1 MAAKNRPYEQFGAFI
16 LFKKLETDALGDL
29 WRAGRIEGSQLGEI
43 VALRRLTGGNR
54 EAFVSSA
61 GGARQVVP
69 QLTGTS
75 FAKHQEID
83 VASGVPYIAH
93 EYGGG
98 RSLRHII
105 DRARGGNGVSPH
117 PLPIDQAIVI
127 AEKVALSLSTIADLK
142 MADRKLAHGALVPQF
157 VWINDDGE
165 IRVAGQQLGGGFFA
179 SLHDAAF
186 ASHFGRYFSP
196 EYRTNG
202 EPTKASEVFALGAIL
217 YLLITGSEP
226 PDAMTASAFML
237 AIRAAKTMTGPSIP
251 DDIRVILDKS
261 LNLDV
266 NARYASVGDMKQA
279 LSALAHGGKYSA
291 TTFNLAFYL
300 NNLLKKEME
309 GEALERD
316 KEGKVNVAA
325 YLEQPAAAAPALPAA
340 PVREQTAAPPMFG
353 VTDQPKK
360 SKAPLAIAAVVI
372 LAILGVGGW
381 LVMRP
386 VAKPAAPAAAAAPK
400 SQAPPPPKVQ
410 MIPTAV
416 VAATTTAPTTTA
428 VDPAAQQK
436 AFEAA
441 VEQKLQQEMMKL
453 QADYTKNLQKTQ
465 SKNAPVQIAAAAPI
479 PSTATAPSE
488 EHSPPSAAALDEKRL
503 TATRQE
509 TPAAPAPAPTQ
520 TSAPAPAP
528 ATPTV
533 VPASVPAPQV
543 AQVRE
548 GDVIDYNEL
557 DSPVNPLSAIRPTYP
572 PLAMRSKIESS
583 IILTALIDENGNVVD
598 VKVLRGDERF
608 GFNDAAVRAMRGT
621 RFSQPTKN
629 GRRVKTW
636 RPQMIV
642 FKL

>member
-1 MAAKNRPYEQFGAFI
+1 MAAKNRPYEQFGSFI
-16 LFKKLETDALGDL
+16 LFKKLEADALGDL
-29 WRAGRIEGSQLGEI
+29 WRAGRIDGSQLGEV
-43 VALRRLTGGNR
+43 VALRRITGGSR
-54 EAFVSSA
+54 EAFVSSTA
-61 GGARQVVP
+61 VARQVVP

-83 VASGVPYIAH
+83 VVSGAPYIAH

-98 RSLRHII
+98 RSLRHVI
-105 DRARGGNGVSPH
+105 DRARGGNGVPPN

-179 SLHDAAF
+179 SLRDAAF

-196 EYRTNG
+196 EFRTNG
-202 EPTKASEVFALGAIL
+202 EPSKGSEVFALGAIF

-237 AIRAAKTMTGPSIP
+237 AIRGAKTMAGQPIP

-279 LSALAHGGKYSA
+279 LSSLAHGGKYSA

-309 GEALERD
+309 GEALERE
-316 KEGKVNVAA
+316 KEGKVNVSA
-325 YLEQPAAAAPALPAA
+325 YLEPVAAAPAPAA
-340 PVREQTAAPPMFG
+340 PREDVPPPPMFG
-353 VTDQPKK
+353 GITDEPKK
-360 SKAPLAIAAVVI
+360 GKAPLVIAAVVV
-372 LAILGVGGW
+372 LAILGVVGW
-381 LVMRP
+381 LVMKP
-386 VAKPAAPAAAAAPK
+386 SGKPAATTTVAATKP
-400 SQAPPPPKVQ
+400 QAPPQKAQV
-410 MIPTAV
+410 IPTAV
-416 VAATTTAPTTTA
+416 VATTTAPATA
-428 VDPAAQQK
+428 TVDPAAQQK

-441 VEQKLQQEMMKL
+441 VQQKLQAEMMKL

-465 SKNAPVQIAAAAPI
+465 SKNAPVQIASTAPV
-479 PSTATAPSE
+479 STVAATAPE
-488 EHSPPSAAALDEKRL
+488 EHAPPSAAALDEKRL
-503 TATRQE
+503 SANRQE
-509 TPAAPAPAPTQ
+509 TPAAPAPAPAQTQ
-520 TSAPAPAP
+520 ATAPVTAP
-528 ATPTV
+528 ATQPAAPATAPT
-533 VPASVPAPQV
+533 P
-543 AQVRE
+543 QVRE

-557 DSPVNPLSAIRPTYP
+557 DSPVNPLSTIRPTYP
-572 PLAMRSKIESS
+572 PMAMRSKTESTV
-583 IILTALIDENGNVVD
+583 IVTTLIDESGNVVD
-598 VKVLRGDERF
+598 VKVLRGDDRF
-608 GFNDAAVRAMRGT
+608 GFNDAAIRAMRAT

-629 GRRVKTW
+629 GHRVKTW
-636 RPQMIV
+636 RPQTIS
-642 FKL
+642 FLLAKG